1 MAQWSREDSLP
12 KRDRHDMTNMDQ
24 HIHTGSPSSGV
35 SKQWLPGLL
44 PTLRGPELYPC
55 PGRKS
60 LESASFSANAN
71 ECKAFYGRVPAK
83 QELHPVGE
91 LLVEARITT
100 PDPMKRGSQRGQS
113 STIWSYIHVCG
124 CIIRVRNDV

>member
-1 MAQWSREDSLP
+1 
-12 KRDRHDMTNMDQ
+12 MTNMDQ

-35 SKQWLPGLL
+35 SKQWL
-44 PTLRGPELYPC
+44 
-55 PGRKS
+55 
-60 LESASFSANAN
+60 AF
-71 ECKAFYGRVPAK
+71 KAFYGRVPAK

>member
-1 MAQWSREDSLP
+1 
-12 KRDRHDMTNMDQ
+12 MTNMDQ
-24 HIHTGSPSSGV
+24 HIHTESPSSGV

-71 ECKAFYGRVPAK
+71 ECKAFYGRAPAK

-100 PDPMKRGSQRGQS
+100 PDPMKRDEKGLAKRP
-113 STIWSYIHVCG
+113 
-124 CIIRVRNDV
+124 IIYDMELHTCVRMCNTCA